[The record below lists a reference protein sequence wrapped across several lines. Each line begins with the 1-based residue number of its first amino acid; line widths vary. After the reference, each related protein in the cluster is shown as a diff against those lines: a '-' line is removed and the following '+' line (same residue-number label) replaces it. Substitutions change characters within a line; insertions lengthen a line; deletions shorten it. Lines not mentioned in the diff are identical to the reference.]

1 MIKFFARRLGI
12 SFLVLLLG
20 SALVFVLTVFSG
32 DPLQDLR
39 ESTSPNAANQMRQRT
54 LNMRLNDPWYER
66 YFDWLKGVAGCFTGN
81 CDLGTNR
88 EGIDVTALVANAAG
102 ATLRLVFLATILAII
117 IGVFLGIVTAVR
129 QYSGLDYA
137 VTFMAFVFFS
147 LPVFW
152 AAVLLKEYGAIRF
165 NDWLVNPQI
174 SWPVI
179 LGIAVLLAV
188 VVQAAFAGSAKR
200 RLITAAVTFA
210 VTAGILF
217 YFDTVTW
224 FRQPS
229 VGIPVFVLG
238 AIGVGILVVY
248 LSSGFGNKGVT
259 YAVATTVAVGGLS
272 YVFLRG
278 TLLANP
284 GWALLLGCFAAS
296 ILIAVIAGYLWGGF
310 SRKAAVFSSVITA
323 ILMGLIAFADLMLT
337 NWASYLQIQR
347 RPIPTIGAETPNLQG
362 DFWTL
367 LIDKGTHI
375 ILPTIVLT
383 LISIAG
389 YTRYTRASM
398 LEVLNQDYIRTA
410 RSKGLP
416 ERKVITKHAFRN
428 SLIPLTTIVAFDFAG
443 LIGGAV
449 LTETVFGWKGMG
461 ELFRNGIANV
471 DPGPVMGFFL
481 VTGTAAIVMNMLADV
496 AYAFLDPRITR

>member
-1 MIKFFARRLGI
+1 M
-12 SFLVLLLG
+12 
-20 SALVFVLTVFSG
+20 FVLTVYSG

-39 ESTSPNAANQMRQRT
+39 ESTSPNAPNQIRQRT
-54 LNMRLNDPWYER
+54 ANMGLDLPWYVR
-66 YFDWLKGVAGCFTGN
+66 YLDWLKGAAGCLIGR

-88 EGIDVTALVANAAG
+88 EGIEVWSLVQNAAG
-102 ATLRLVFLATILAII
+102 ATLRLVFLATMLSIV

-152 AAVLLKEYGAIRF
+152 AAVILKEYGAIKF
-165 NDWLVNPQI
+165 NDWLVAPRI
-174 SWPVI
+174 SPAVI
-179 LGIAVLLAV
+179 FGIALFLAIV
-188 VVQAAFAGSAKR
+188 AQAAFAGNLKR
-200 RLITAAVTFA
+200 RALTALATFAAVA
-210 VTAGILF
+210 AILS
-217 YFDTVTW
+217 YLDAVTW

-229 VGIPVFVLG
+229 VGIPVFILA
-238 AIGVGILVVY
+238 AIGIGILVIY
-248 LSSGFGNKGVT
+248 LTSGFGNLGVRN
-259 YAVATTVAVGGLS
+259 AVATTVGVGGLS
-272 YVFLRG
+272 YIFLRG
-278 TLLANP
+278 VLLGTP
-284 GWALLLGCFAAS
+284 SWLLLLGCLAGA
-296 ILIAVIAGYLWGGF
+296 IVIALIAGYIWGGF
-310 SRKAAVFSSVITA
+310 SRKAAMGASFTTA
-323 ILMGLIAFADLMLT
+323 LLMSLIAFADLMLT
-337 NWASYLQIQR
+337 NWTHYLAIQH
-347 RPIPTIGAETPNLQG
+347 RPIPTIGAETPNLKG
-362 DFWTL
+362 EFWTL

-383 LISIAG
+383 LVSIAA

-481 VTGTAAIVMNMLADV
+481 VTGTAAIVMNMLADI